1 MIFNITD
8 LKKKIIYR
16 SKYRGTKEMDKLLSS
31 FTQKYIDTFNDV
43 ELNYLI
49 DLLDIDDENLY
60 KFNQGKQISI
70 KFNVNKVTELF
81 KNFIYKNV

>member
-1 MIFNITD
+1 MIINIAD
-8 LKKKIIYR
+8 LKKKITYR

-49 DLLDIDDENLY
+49 DCRVLILDFAIVPYLFNSSKNSLLLKPIR
-60 KFNQGKQISI
+60 
-70 KFNVNKVTELF
+70 
-81 KNFIYKNV
+81 